1 MTAPTPSIRR
11 RVQAARGAQSG
22 VSLIVVLVLLVIV
35 SILGV
40 GAAQI
45 ASMGERSSRNDR
57 DMQVAWQASE
67 AALMDAQCDL
77 DPAST
82 GVDAAHP
89 CPATRSATFANMS
102 NTNAFVSGC
111 GTGTSAGLCA
121 LNPTGKPAWLTADFT
136 VASSS
141 AKTAGFGTFTGR
153 VFPSGNVGIQP
164 HQAPRYIIEPIE
176 DPANR
181 DLTGATT
188 AYIFRVTAMG
198 FGPRQDIQAVTQII
212 YRD

>member
-1 MTAPTPSIRR
+1 MRANSSLMRPKRR
-11 RVQAARGAQSG
+11 SASGSQTG

-57 DMQVAWQASE
+57 DMQIAWQAAE

-77 DPAST
+77 DPGNA
-82 GVDAAHP
+82 GVDATHG
-89 CPATRSATFANMS
+89 CPAIRGATFAQMS

-111 GTGTSAGLCA
+111 GTGTTAGLCA
-121 LNPTGKPAWLTADFT
+121 LTVSGKPAWLTVDFT
-136 VASSS
+136 DTTSNS
-141 AKTAGFGTFTGR
+141 KTAGLGQFTGR
-153 VFPSGNVGIQP
+153 VFPSGNYGIQP
-164 HQAPRYIIEPIE
+164 YQKPRYVIEPIE

-181 DLTGATT
+181 DLTRAAPG
-188 AYIFRVTAMG
+188 YIYRVTAMG
-198 FGPRQDIQAVTQII
+198 FGPRQDIQAVSQII